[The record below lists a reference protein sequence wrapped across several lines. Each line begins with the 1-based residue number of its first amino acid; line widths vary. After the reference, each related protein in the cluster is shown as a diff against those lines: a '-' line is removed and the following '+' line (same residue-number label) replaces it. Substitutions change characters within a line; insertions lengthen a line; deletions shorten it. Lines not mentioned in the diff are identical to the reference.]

1 MAPSPL
7 SPLFALGFET
17 RYTLRSP
24 PRIHRG
30 PRFNFF
36 FAPRAFFPNGSMEE
50 EGEEEG
56 KERRRSKGWWR
67 DTFLRCNDAL
77 GGLGIPDRDACA
89 DRLRKKTWSKS
100 RGKKRGGGSRSW
112 LAPLSLSLSIFLGK
126 MRSGERRI
134 SNFKGDVKS
143 CECFFFLRKKR
154 SLIYYKL
161 GVL

>member
-1 MAPSPL
+1 
-7 SPLFALGFET
+7 
-17 RYTLRSP
+17 
-24 PRIHRG
+24 
-30 PRFNFF
+30 
-36 FAPRAFFPNGSMEE
+36 MEE
-50 EGEEEG
+50 EEEEEG

-100 RGKKRGGGSRSW
+100 RGKKRGEEVRDRG
-112 LAPLSLSLSIFLGK
+112 LLLSLSLSIFLGK

-143 CECFFFLRKKR
+143 CECFFFF
-154 SLIYYKL
+154 
-161 GVL
+161 

>member
-50 EGEEEG
+50 EEEEEG

-100 RGKKRGGGSRSW
+100 RGKKRGEEVRDRG
-112 LAPLSLSLSIFLGK
+112 LLLSLSLSIYLLGK
-126 MRSGERRI
+126 DEKWRET
-134 SNFKGDVKS
+134 NLEF
-143 CECFFFLRKKR
+143 
-154 SLIYYKL
+154 
-161 GVL
+161 